1 MKTSNI
7 WTVRLK
13 WTVRQLKRRL
23 THPSPEKR
31 KRLIRLALKGFRL
44 LILALKLLT
53 LIRELF
59 RMIARSFQAPRRA
72 DTAAGGAFPEGIC
85 HAPPRPGMRRI
96 PRAVSGGSALRDSGR
111 GLGRGAG
118 RDPALRRLRP
128 CRTPPGTPGGSR
140 GGDKPA
146 QRRTLL
152 RRDGS
157 AHPRLL
163 FTGRGSAHEPRR
175 GPRKLRQYPA
185 LHAEMELITH
195 KQIKI

>member
-59 RMIARSFQAPRRA
+59 RMIARSFQ
-72 DTAAGGAFPEGIC
+72 
-85 HAPPRPGMRRI
+85 
-96 PRAVSGGSALRDSGR
+96 SSAKS
-111 GLGRGAG
+111 
-118 RDPALRRLRP
+118 
-128 CRTPPGTPGGSR
+128 
-140 GGDKPA
+140 
-146 QRRTLL
+146 
-152 RRDGS
+152 
-157 AHPRLL
+157 
-163 FTGRGSAHEPRR
+163 
-175 GPRKLRQYPA
+175 
-185 LHAEMELITH
+185 
-195 KQIKI
+195 